1 MKILRTLS
9 VTAIGTAVALFG
21 AACSKP
27 DGAAPSSGAAPAAT
41 SAQAATKPAP
51 AAATTKDVSLAP
63 LPLKLV
69 MPASESAVTMDKS
82 MGGKKSV
89 GVSYDE
95 IFSGI
100 NVSEPSEK
108 NFDEVKKRQKADAVF
123 PFKRWVQESA
133 TSAVEEF
140 TDSGKTG
147 YIAWAWKEVG
157 GKPYLCQSTGLS
169 GVKTPEDAAK
179 VLKICDT
186 LAAN

>member
-1 MKILRTLS
+1 MIHRTLTM
-9 VTAIGTAVALFG
+9 TAIGMALALAG
-21 AACSKP
+21 SACSKP
-27 DGAAPSSGAAPAAT
+27 EGAAGSSGAAPAAS
-41 SAQAATKPAP
+41 SAQAASKPAA

-69 MPASESAVTMDKS
+69 MPASESAVTMDKT

-108 NFDEVKKRQKADAVF
+108 SFDEVKKRVKADAVF

-133 TSAVEEF
+133 TSAVSEF

-147 YIAWAWKEVG
+147 YVAWSWKEVG

-179 VLKICDT
+179 ALKICDT